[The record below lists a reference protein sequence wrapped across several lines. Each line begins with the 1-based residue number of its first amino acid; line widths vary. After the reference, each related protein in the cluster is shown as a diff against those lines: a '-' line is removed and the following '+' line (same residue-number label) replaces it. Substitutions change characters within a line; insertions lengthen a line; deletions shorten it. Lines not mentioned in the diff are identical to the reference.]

1 MAPLEDDQKSAC
13 TSADRRGGEPE
24 FIADPSAGSPPK
36 AFPVERVRKTG
47 CRDPVDVIG
56 QGHKRHE
63 VTWRADDANGFRA
76 SDQADLAYWRDQ
88 SGWDLPKNRVAEQP
102 DVAEQVVKAFVPVTG

>member
-1 MAPLEDDQKSAC
+1 MVTLEDAQKSAC

-63 VTWRADDANGFRA
+63 VTWRADDANGFWA

-88 SGWDLPKNRVAEQP
+88 SGWDLP
-102 DVAEQVVKAFVPVTG
+102 